1 MSWWQSLVVLGFALL
16 LLLGGGVWWLYT
28 RRVASRA
35 QALLS
40 ATYLDVLRE
49 QFPEAFEVLSRFER
63 NRGLATLTEGSP
75 DLEKAVNEIKDYARL
90 KSQAEQQT
98 PSLKISPE
106 AAPGGDSTKLPAAL
120 VTIVRGIYTNPE
132 SVEILG
138 EGGQDALDAFLSS
151 LVD

>member
-35 QALLS
+35 DALFL
-40 ATYLDVLRE
+40 ATYLDVLRDK
-49 QFPEAFEVLSRFER
+49 FPEAFEVLSRFER
-63 NRGLATLTEGSP
+63 NQGLATLTEGSP
-75 DLEKAVNEIKDYARL
+75 DLDRAVNEIKNYARL
-90 KSQAEQQT
+90 QSQAKKPS
-98 PSLKISPE
+98 PSLKISPQ

-120 VTIVRGIYTNPE
+120 VTIVRGIYANPE
-132 SVEILG
+132 SVDILG

-151 LVD
+151 LVE